1 MMLVKI
7 INISKNSVKK
17 KLFYN
22 KYSNQKYNYQS
33 NSVINRMVK
42 ELLNKIVFLVWSDEF
57 DEKEYAYR
65 WCISGRNKG
74 NSY

>member
-1 MMLVKI
+1 MTMIGVVSTFLV
-7 INISKNSVKK
+7 VYF
-17 KLFYN
+17 LA
-22 KYSNQKYNYQS
+22 KYSKEYFEKSKLEKGQS
-33 NSVINRMVK
+33 NYGKESK

-74 NSY
+74 NSN